1 MELEVSDAVSDV
13 TVVGHFSVDSILLPS
28 RPHAFM
34 VLGGSVTYVSLVTKR
49 LEGTASVISK
59 VGGDFPEAYL
69 WWLTGE
75 GIDLKGVVKN
85 KTEKTTRFEL
95 QYDSDLSNRTL
106 KLNSKASPIELDD
119 LPKNIRAK
127 AIHIAPIAG
136 EISLEVVEHL
146 KQCTNV
152 LSLDPQ
158 GLLRKFDKTGNVTC
172 CSSMDEHLLDFVNIY
187 KSSSD
192 EIIALTGKPNL
203 KSAIRAVHD
212 HGVETVIV
220 TLGIKGATLSVEKT
234 VYNIPACQSKE
245 FVDPT
250 GAGDVF
256 IGGFLN
262 EYVNAK
268 DSFWCACVGSAA
280 ASLVVEG
287 LGPISLGDKQET
299 YRRAEVIYEK

>member
-1 MELEVSDAVSDV
+1 MEPTVPDV
-13 TVVGHFSVDSILLPS
+13 AVVGHFSIDSILLPS
-28 RPHAFM
+28 RPHSFM

-49 LEGTASVISK
+49 LEGTASIISK
-59 VGGDFPEAYL
+59 IGGDFPEAYL
-69 WWLTGE
+69 WWLKEE
-75 GIDLKGVVKN
+75 GIDITGVIKN
-85 KTEKTTRFEL
+85 EAEKSTRFEL
-95 QYDSDLSNRTL
+95 QYNSDLSNRTL

-119 LPKNIRAK
+119 LPNEVRAK

-136 EISLEVVEHL
+136 EISLEVAEHL
-146 KQCTNV
+146 KHCTKV

-158 GLLRKFDKTGNVTC
+158 GLLRKFDEAGNVTC
-172 CSSMDEHLLDFVNIY
+172 CSSMDKHLLDLVNIY

-192 EIIALTGKPNL
+192 EIITLTGQPNL
-203 KSAIRAVHD
+203 KSAIKAVHD

-220 TLGIKGATLSVEKT
+220 TLGSKGATLSVEKT
-234 VYNIPACQSKE
+234 AYNIPACPSKA

-268 DSFWCACVGSAA
+268 DSLWCACVGSAA

-287 LGPISLGDKQET
+287 LGPIALGDKQET
-299 YRRAEVIYEK
+299 YRRAESIYEK